1 MNPYSTPGPG
11 DAATWGPCNSPRD
24 PRWTDNDEV
33 TPDDQVEAMR
43 EARDYVGLAETA
55 LSQKNFK
62 RYREH
67 LQSALEIL
75 QSLAGSDE

>member
-1 MNPYSTPGPG
+1 MNPAALPGPG
-11 DAATWGPCNSPRD
+11 DAATWGRCNNPRD
-24 PRWTDNDEV
+24 PRWKDDDEV
-33 TPDDQVEAMR
+33 TIDDQVEAMR

-55 LSQKNFK
+55 LGQKNFK

-75 QSLAGSDE
+75 QSLSGSNE

>member
-1 MNPYSTPGPG
+1 MNLDALPGPG

-24 PRWTDNDEV
+24 PRWTDDDEV
-33 TPDDQVEAMR
+33 TPGDQVEAMR

-55 LSQKNFK
+55 LVQKNFK
-62 RYREH
+62 RYHEH

-75 QSLAGSDE
+75 QSLSGSNE